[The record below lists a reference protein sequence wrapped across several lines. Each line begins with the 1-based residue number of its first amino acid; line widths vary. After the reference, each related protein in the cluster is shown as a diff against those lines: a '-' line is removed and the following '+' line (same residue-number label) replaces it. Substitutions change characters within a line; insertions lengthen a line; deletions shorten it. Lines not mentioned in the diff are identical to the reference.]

1 VFRCFITQSRWKPSL
16 GTFPWVMAYES
27 FAGKPQDP
35 CFDDALP
42 ACDGRTI
49 DRRTRRQWLS
59 RDIAYSWARQKP
71 LLPDTFPGLKNPQT
85 ALAAGAQPRPH
96 WGSLQRTPR
105 RLSKD
110 ASRFAHAG
118 KRKEGKGMA
127 GQRRKEREGKGGGE
141 KGGEETD
148 RRLVYLFISLNS
160 VLWSCLFSRSFK
172 FIEIGTNRNPVG
184 LYDFLWSSIVTMCLS
199 SVVSHM

>member
-110 ASRFAHAG
+110 ASRFAQGNG
-118 KRKEGKGMA
+118 K
-127 GQRRKEREGKGGGE
+127 KEREWRGREERKGRE
-141 KGGEETD
+141 KEEERREG
-148 RRLVYLFISLNS
+148 RRLIGASFIYLS
-160 VLWSCLFSRSFK
+160 
-172 FIEIGTNRNPVG
+172 P
-184 LYDFLWSSIVTMCLS
+184 
-199 SVVSHM
+199 